1 MVDTKF
7 LYEKEINSSLALD
20 YSHVLLRE
28 PIFGLSENSEKS
40 KDAFYNNIS
49 HELRTPLNVVLGSL
63 QLFEMMGDDLFL
75 SYNHNKFRAYNSL
88 MKKNCFRLLR
98 VINNLIDSSKLDSGN
113 LSLCLA
119 NHNLVETI
127 EDIVNNTKPYAKEKG
142 LNITLKSKS
151 KKIITAFDED
161 KLSRAVLNLIS
172 NAIKFTP
179 EGCICVEVKKKGEII
194 YIAIKD
200 TGIGIPDDKIDSIF
214 NRFIQADSSLTRSHE
229 GSGLGLSIAKSIVE
243 LHNGQLRVS
252 SRVGKGSTFT
262 IELPFKII
270 DEGEAQN
277 TTGKEF
283 TLAPGENVKIELSD
297 IV

>member
-1 MVDTKF
+1 MEDTKY
-7 LYEKEINSSLALD
+7 LYENENDNLPAVD
-20 YSHVLLRE
+20 YPHVLLRE
-28 PIFGLSENSEKS
+28 PIFQNSDKA
-40 KDAFYNNIS
+40 KDVVYNNIS
-49 HELRTPLNVVLGSL
+49 HELRTPLNVVLGSI

-113 LSLCLA
+113 VSLCIA
-119 NHNLVETI
+119 NHNIVETI
-127 EDIVNNTKPYAKEKG
+127 KSIVDSTKPYAEEKG
-142 LNITLKSKS
+142 LKIKFKSKS
-151 KKIITAFDED
+151 REIITAFDED
-161 KLSRAVLNLIS
+161 KLSRVVLNLIS

-179 EGCICVEVKKKGEII
+179 KGCICIEVKKKEDNI
-194 YIAIKD
+194 YIAIND

-214 NRFIQADSSLTRSHE
+214 ERFIQVDSSLTRGYE

-243 LHNGQLRVS
+243 LHSGKLRVK

-262 IELPFKII
+262 IELPFKTI
-270 DEGEAQN
+270 EEYEAQN
-277 TTGKEF
+277 ITEKEF
-283 TLAPGENVKIELSD
+283 TINPVENVKIELSD

>member
-1 MVDTKF
+1 MGYTKY
-7 LYEKEINSSLALD
+7 LYENENDNLPAVD
-20 YSHVLLRE
+20 YPYVLLKE
-28 PIFGLSENSEKS
+28 PIFQSNEKAR
-40 KDAFYNNIS
+40 DAFYNNIS
-49 HELRTPLNVVLGSL
+49 HELRTPLNVVLGSI

-113 LSLCLA
+113 LSLCIA
-119 NHNLVETI
+119 NHNIVETI
-127 EDIVNNTKPYAKEKG
+127 KSIVNSTKPYAREKG
-142 LNITLKSKS
+142 LKIKFKSKS
-151 KKIITAFDED
+151 REIITAFDED
-161 KLSRAVLNLIS
+161 KLSRVVLNLIS

-179 EGCICVEVKKKGEII
+179 KGCICVEVRKKEDNI
-194 YIAIKD
+194 YIAIND

-214 NRFIQADSSLTRSHE
+214 ERFIQVDSSLTRGYE

-243 LHNGQLRVS
+243 LHSGKLRVK

-262 IELPFKII
+262 IELPLKTI
-270 DEGEAQN
+270 EECEAQN
-277 TTGKEF
+277 ITGKEF
-283 TLAPGENVKIELSD
+283 TLNPVENVKIELSD